1 MAVRIRRWD
10 DGSKV
15 AGCKVPP
22 LESYRSELESSLLAE
37 FTCNG
42 TH

>member
-1 MAVRIRRWD
+1 
-10 DGSKV
+10 
-15 AGCKVPP
+15 VPP
-22 LESYRSELESSLLAE
+22 LESYRSELEASLLAE